1 MHGSLIGPDGKP
13 LPVYDEVVRIGRDM
27 AKASPVL
34 AGTHPVSPVAILQD
48 YPSRWAIDFQLQH
61 KDYDQIGVLLDYYR
75 PLKDALGAVDIV
87 EAAGK
92 LDAYKLG
99 GARSEERRVGKEC
112 VGTCS

>member
-1 MHGSLIGPDGKP
+1 MLEFVFFLNLRRPPRCNRTDTR
-13 LPVYDEVVRIGRDM
+13 LPYTTLVRSGVRIGRDM

-61 KDYDQIGVLLDYYR
+61 KDYDQIGVLLAYYR

-87 EAAGK
+87 EAAGRLEDRK
-92 LDAYKLG
+92 
-99 GARSEERRVGKEC
+99 SV
-112 VGTCS
+112 V